1 MSDVVI
7 RVEGLGKKF
16 KLGTSE
22 PYYRLSEAIVGL
34 ARHAAAF
41 PKRLFSSSTSSDA
54 SNNIPAH
61 APNEFWAL
69 KDINFEVKRGDVVGI
84 IGRNGA
90 GKSTLLKILSQITE
104 PTEGRFG
111 IKGRVASLLEVGT
124 GFHPEL
130 TGRENIFLSGSILG
144 MSKFEIK
151 RKFDEIT
158 NFAGTDKF
166 LDTPVKR
173 YSSGMQ
179 VRLGFAIAAHLEP
192 EILIVDEVLAV
203 GDAEFQKKCVGK
215 MGEVSKSGR
224 TILFV
229 SHNLAAVRSMCNK
242 SLLLQNGIARF
253 FGDTDHCLKEY
264 SNSFRQPIQNHAAHL
279 GSQIHILNAYVDLP
293 DERLLTTDDR
303 VTLKLVY
310 RVSQPQITI
319 SIGLAVYRE
328 GELLFSSV
336 NRPGA
341 SETPDPFYK
350 IPMDPCVYI
359 CDCTLPGYF
368 LNDGD
373 YFITFRI
380 YDNSN
385 NTIAETSGIQLTIH
399 DSATMRDDYLGIW
412 QGMIRPQLSWN
423 TYRQD
428 HTLAENNYET

>member
-54 SNNIPAH
+54 SDKKPAN

-144 MSKFEIK
+144 MPKSEIK

-203 GDAEFQKKCVGK
+203 GDAEFQKKCLGK

-229 SHNLAAVRSMCNK
+229 SHNLAAVRQICQSVIHLKAGQIDFDGTVNEG
-242 SLLLQNGIARF
+242 LLRYSDQSNRSQEHGVEIRWAPLDPGGQWIRGTHAEITAKWKNGRFAPDWQIDLVAYSTDGSRLFVLQTDNFTKLSTDNSHDEGIRF
-253 FGDTDHCLKEY
+253 VVKNCCLTATPIRVDLGVRRQWQTEY
-264 SNSFRQPIQNHAAHL
+264 DLVIQNAITLIPSSTASQIQHAA
-279 GSQIHILNAYVDLP
+279 II
-293 DERLLTTDDR
+293 
-303 VTLKLVY
+303 
-310 RVSQPQITI
+310 QPEWTCQ
-319 SIGLAVYRE
+319 
-328 GELLFSSV
+328 
-336 NRPGA
+336 
-341 SETPDPFYK
+341 
-350 IPMDPCVYI
+350 
-359 CDCTLPGYF
+359 TLP
-368 LNDGD
+368 
-373 YFITFRI
+373 
-380 YDNSN
+380 
-385 NTIAETSGIQLTIH
+385 
-399 DSATMRDDYLGIW
+399 
-412 QGMIRPQLSWN
+412 
-423 TYRQD
+423 
-428 HTLAENNYET
+428 